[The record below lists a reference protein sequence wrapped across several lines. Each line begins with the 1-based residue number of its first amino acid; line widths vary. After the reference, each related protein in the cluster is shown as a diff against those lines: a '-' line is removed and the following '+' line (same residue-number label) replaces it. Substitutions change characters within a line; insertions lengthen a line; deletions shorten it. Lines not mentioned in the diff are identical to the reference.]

1 MKKRNADEGVIDD
14 EVLRYKQERSRG
26 HEEDQD
32 VKEAIK
38 RSHVKRPND
47 TIDNDDSDM
56 NGQDSDESE
65 VSVTKG
71 KGGGSTRGR
80 GRGRG
85 SRGGRGESKTSTRG
99 SRGGRGGRGKTP
111 VIEDS
116 QRSIKDSFL
125 SSSKSRSSK
134 KFDVM

>member
-1 MKKRNADEGVIDD
+1 VIDD

-26 HEEDQD
+26 QEEDQD

-71 KGGGSTRGR
+71 KGRGSTRGR
-80 GRGRG
+80 GRG
-85 SRGGRGESKTSTRG
+85 RGGRGESKTSTRG